1 MDSVDA
7 LSRSHCRERRLNN
20 DEAYLFVGVSARS
33 EVMLTPLRQFVRQFL
48 VDSAENQYCDEIE
61 HWSRDAGDHR
71 RLRSRDAFH
80 PSVQRNCNQ
89 NTIQDDRYDEYQ
101 HHTGLQ
107 THIQT
112 HTHVQ

>member
-1 MDSVDA
+1 MATDRQTNRHTDEQMDSVDA

-61 HWSRDAGDHR
+61 H
-71 RLRSRDAFH
+71 
-80 PSVQRNCNQ
+80 
-89 NTIQDDRYDEYQ
+89 
-101 HHTGLQ
+101 
-107 THIQT
+107 
-112 HTHVQ
+112 